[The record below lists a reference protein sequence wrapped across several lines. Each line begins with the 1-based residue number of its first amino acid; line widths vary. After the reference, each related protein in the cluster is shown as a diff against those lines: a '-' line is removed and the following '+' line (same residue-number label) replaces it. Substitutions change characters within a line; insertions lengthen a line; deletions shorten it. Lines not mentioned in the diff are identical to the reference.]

1 MKAAL
6 VQGRLFLVYDSL
18 FLFVAIAASAAT
30 FRAGIAYVDF
40 AQSAIIALTVVLTVG
55 YTATDGG
62 IYFVGFT
69 IHSKNPPFYKSV
81 WLFFKK
87 ILTFFLFYCTIE
99 KKGEQ

>member
-1 MKAAL
+1 MIRTAFS
-6 VQGRLFLVYDSL
+6 VFHVL
-18 FLFVAIAASAAT
+18 FLFVAIAAGTAT
-30 FRAGIAYVDF
+30 FCAGVTYVDL
-40 AQSAIIALTVVLTVG
+40 AQGTIVTLTVVLTVG

-99 KKGEQ
+99 KKGE